1 MNREVIS
8 TFPMDTEDGTLVV
21 NFGPQHPSTHG
32 VFRLVMKLEGETI
45 VDAVPVMG
53 YLHRSVEKLS
63 ESRSYLQGIPLTD
76 RLDYMAAMS
85 NNLAYALAVE
95 KLAKIEIPE
104 RADYLRV
111 IMVELN
117 RIASHC
123 MAIGALAND
132 AGAFYTPFIYAFRD
146 REKILDLFEMTCGQR
161 LTYSYIRFGGVSRDI
176 PEQFVPLCRQ
186 LLDEMPA
193 NIDEYERMMTSN
205 EIFLARTRNIGILP
219 PEMALDYSV
228 TGPMLRAS
236 GVPHDLRKV
245 EPYSV
250 YDRFQFE
257 VPVGR
262 VGDVYDRYFVRI
274 QEMRESVK
282 IVRQALDQLPGGDAR
297 ASLPKVLRPP
307 KGDAYAQI
315 EGPKGVLGYYLVS
328 DGGPMPYRSK
338 VRAPSFINLTALRP
352 MILGYKVADAIV
364 ILGSFDIILGEVDR

>member
-1 MNREVIS
+1 MNRAIIS

>member
-1 MNREVIS
+1 
-8 TFPMDTEDGTLVV
+8 
-21 NFGPQHPSTHG
+21 
-32 VFRLVMKLEGETI
+32 
-45 VDAVPVMG
+45 
-53 YLHRSVEKLS
+53 
-63 ESRSYLQGIPLTD
+63 
-76 RLDYMAAMS
+76 
-85 NNLAYALAVE
+85 VE
-95 KLAKIEIPE
+95 KLAKIVIPE

-123 MAIGALAND
+123 MAIGSLAND

>member
-123 MAIGALAND
+123 MAIGSLAND

-250 YDRFQFE
+250 YDRFQFK

>member
-123 MAIGALAND
+123 MAIGSLAND